1 MTIIHEIKNV
11 DSKKFYQSGEQES
24 LDFSDED
31 LKGIDELWYYYFC
44 GCYEGSGVALLRIGD
59 LYSNANLG
67 HCSCNS
73 PQDGIN
79 DCKPDSYITLEKL
92 KEVMTKEL
100 NNEME
105 PIFNFMENKNVN

>member
-1 MTIIHEIKNV
+1 MTIIHEIENV
-11 DSKKFYQSGEQES
+11 YSKKFYMAGEQQS
-24 LDFSDED
+24 LDFSDKE
-31 LKGIDELWYYYFC
+31 LKGIDEIWYYYFNM
-44 GCYEGSGVALLRIGD
+44 GYEGSGVALLRIGD

-73 PQDGIN
+73 PQDGMY
-79 DCKPDSYITLEKL
+79 DCKLDSYIPIDKL

-105 PIFNFMENKNVN
+105 PIFNFMENKHVN